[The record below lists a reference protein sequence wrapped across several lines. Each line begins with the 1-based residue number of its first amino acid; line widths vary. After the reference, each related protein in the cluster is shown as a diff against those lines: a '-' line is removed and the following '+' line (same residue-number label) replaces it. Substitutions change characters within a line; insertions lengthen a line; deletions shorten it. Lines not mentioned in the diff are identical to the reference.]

1 MVLKASHVYKSKQNV
16 RILED
21 ISLTVSSAEIVA
33 ITGPSGAGKST
44 LLQILGTLEPP
55 DSRENTSIFLED
67 RSLLGL
73 SDSALAQLR
82 NRSIGFVFQHHG
94 LLSEFNALENVM
106 LPGLIAKRPQ
116 K

>member
-1 MVLKASHVYKSKQNV
+1 MVLKASHVYKTKQNV

-55 DSRENTSIFLED
+55 DSRENTSILLED
-67 RSLLGL
+67 R
-73 SDSALAQLR
+73 
-82 NRSIGFVFQHHG
+82 
-94 LLSEFNALENVM
+94 
-106 LPGLIAKRPQ
+106 
-116 K
+116 